1 MHHLTIEEAK
11 ARLRIPDLWAR
22 HDLPGK
28 PSKSCRCP
36 WRDDKHASFSVSEDG
51 LLWNDFAA
59 QEGGD
64 AIDFL
69 ARLCHLDSKAASKLF
84 LELAG
89 GGGTLAPARFTAS
102 PKPSAPTPRP
112 KPTLPPM
119 EPGTREELEVLAR
132 LRGIGLPGLVWASER
147 GVLRFATLHGFRA
160 WLVTDGEQVNAQA
173 RRLDGQPW
181 EHLESCPK
189 AYTLPGSW
197 AAWPLGIREAADFP
211 AIALCEGGPDF
222 LAAHFFALFEQ
233 ASHHAKR
240 DVQSAPVGILGAAN
254 AIHADSLPL
263 FTSKRVR
270 IFCHADEAGHKAAR
284 RWAEQLASV
293 GATVDAFDFTGLVRA
308 DGQPAKDLNDC
319 LNLDAAGFA
328 ETERILS

>member
-36 WRDDKHASFSVSEDG
+36 WRDDQHASFSVSEDG

-69 ARLCHLDSKAASKLF
+69 ARLCQLDSKAACKLF

-89 GGGTLAPARFTAS
+89 GAPLAPARFTAS

-112 KPTLPPM
+112 KPSLPPM
-119 EPGTREELEVLAR
+119 EPGTRAELEALAR

-160 WLVTDGEQVNAQA
+160 WIVTDGEQVNAQA

-181 EHLESCPK
+181 AHIDAK
-189 AYTLPGSW
+189 AWTLPGSW
-197 AAWPLGIREAADFP
+197 AAWPLGIREAADFL

-240 DVQSAPVGILGAAN
+240 DVQSAPVGIMGAAHG
-254 AIHADSLPL
+254 IPADALPL
-263 FTSKRVR
+263 FAGKRVR
-270 IFCHADEAGHKAAR
+270 LFPHADEAGQKAAA
-284 RWAEQLASV
+284 RWAEQLTSV
-293 GATVDAFDFTGLVRA
+293 GASVDAFSFTGLRRA

-328 ETERILS
+328 ETERILL